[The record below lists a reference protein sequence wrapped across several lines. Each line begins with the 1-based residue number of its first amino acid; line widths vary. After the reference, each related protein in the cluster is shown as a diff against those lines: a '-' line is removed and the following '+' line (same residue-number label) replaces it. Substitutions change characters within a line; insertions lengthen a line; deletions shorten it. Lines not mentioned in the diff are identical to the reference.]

1 MVTAGAALA
10 AADMV
15 FPLFEGNKKGAAA
28 PGAGSRTD
36 E

>member
-1 MVTAGAALA
+1 MVTDGAAFSTT
-10 AADMV
+10 DMV

-28 PGAGSRTD
+28 PGAGSRTN